1 MKISNG
7 KNVTRVICFASISIL
22 GSAFSVP
29 LPSVEEIVERTEIAA
44 YYEGDD
50 GRAQVE
56 MIVTDGQGR
65 ERVRRLTILR
75 RDQQEKSDK
84 VQLGEQK
91 YYVHIEFP
99 SDLRHTVLT
108 VWKHGEKDD
117 DRWLYLPALDLVRRI
132 AAGDKRTAFLG
143 SDFFYED
150 ISGRSTELD
159 YHELLEVSDNY
170 FVIKNTPKHPDNVEF
185 SNYKMWIHKPTFI
198 PVKVEF
204 YDKQGDPYRVY
215 EALAVETVQGYPTV
229 IKSRMKDLRDKSET
243 VLVFDR
249 VQYNMGIPETIFEEQ
264 YLRNPPQKYLH

>member
-22 GSAFSVP
+22 GSAFSAP

-56 MIVTDGQGR
+56 MTITDEQGR

-75 RDQQEKSDK
+75 RDQQGKSDK
-84 VQLGEQK
+84 MQLGEQK
-91 YYVHIEFP
+91 YYVHIELP
-99 SDLRHTVLT
+99 PDLRHTVLT

-159 YHELLEVSDNY
+159 YHELLDVSDNY
-170 FVIKNTPKHPDNVEF
+170 FVIKNTPKRPENVEF
-185 SNYKMWIHKPTFI
+185 SNYKMWIHKRTFI
-198 PVKVEF
+198 PVKIEF

-229 IKSRMKDLRDKSET
+229 MKSRMQDLRDKSET
-243 VLVFDR
+243 VLVFGR

-264 YLRNPPQKYLH
+264 YLRNPPQQYLH